1 MKKKVLIDGLWW
13 VVEDNEFERR
23 EDIEFNNMFIL
34 EGLGEKERLVSLL
47 SELNRRLEGILVCS
61 GVDCGGYVCI
71 ESSKNFEKVYWKS
84 KSLEDDYNVEDN
96 INSFGVK
103 NLEKTVGGGF
113 CEEEQYDI
121 ISSEGEIVS
130 IRNKKEGE
138 KKEERE
144 YEKLS
149 FGKHYEVFVR
159 KDKYDEEMQRL
170 LCVEEKEEEVDAVEV
185 DTAAKKGKRKVITYN
200 NLLCLAMIV
209 KNGGESFRDILRYN
223 KKYIDSYCI
232 LDTGSTDGT
241 VEVAREELKDKR
253 GVVYEEPFINFRDSR
268 NRCLDLCGK
277 SSKFIIM
284 LDDTYM
290 IENDLREFLERVRGD
305 QVGDSFSMFIKSN
318 DSEYGS
324 NRIIK
329 SVGGLRYIYKIH
341 EVINPV
347 NNTNIIVPM
356 KYGYIYDYRSDYME
370 KRTMDRKAYDIK
382 ILKEMLQDDPGDSRA
397 YYYLGQTY
405 NLLGEHEKA
414 FENFLKRVRH
424 ENEGFIQEKI
434 DACFEAG
441 RLSNFYL
448 KNRTWE
454 ETEKLYLEAYR
465 MDVSRPD
472 SLYFIGIHYFLEREF
487 EKAYIYFKEAY
498 KVGFPE
504 HCQYSL
510 KPTLSYFYLPKFLC
524 QVCYTMKDIALGKEV
539 SEYFLENNRN
549 RLPGVGEKE
558 WEMETYTMTRWKR
571 LYEEMLKGVGVVVMK
586 KKRRED
592 ERRKRTIVFVVDG
605 GFESWSGESIEKNGV
620 GGSETH
626 IIEMSRCFVLR
637 GFHVVVFCRCDE
649 EILYDNG
656 VEYRKIEGY
665 IEYLESEMEVETVIV
680 SRYPEYLGRLYAMK
694 SVKEV
699 VLILHDMIQNGEIIL
714 RDEKLR
720 RVILLSD
727 FHKEVFDK
735 MYPTMSDLT
744 VVVGYGINV
753 RDNEYLVVDRSKIQ
767 KNKQKVFMY
776 SSMANRGLYN
786 LLMMWRDIRKK
797 YEDSVLIIHS
807 DLESAWLN
815 RVEKDMM
822 VEIKR
827 LVYELREEG
836 IEYRGWT
843 NKKELYKS
851 WNRATI
857 WFHPTTFL
865 ETYCLT
871 ALEAAYFGC
880 LCVTSKIGSLLTT
893 VGEERGYL
901 LDFDGSDE
909 GREKVLMELFEILS
923 REEEVIEKV
932 NRNYKWSR
940 EQKWERRCDEMLMYL

>member
-1 MKKKVLIDGLWW
+1 MKDKKKVLIDGLWW
-13 VVEDNEFERR
+13 VVNEDEFERR
-23 EDIEFNNMFIL
+23 EDVEFNNMYIL

-47 SELNRRLEGILVCS
+47 CELNSVIDGILVCS
-61 GVDCGGYVCI
+61 GVDKGGYVCI
-71 ESSKNFEKVYWKS
+71 ESSKKFEKVYWKG
-84 KSLEDDYNVEDN
+84 KSLEDENNVEEN
-96 INSFGVK
+96 INSFDVR

-113 CEEEQYDI
+113 FEEEMYDI
-121 ISSEGEIVS
+121 ISSDGEIVRIS
-130 IRNKKEGE
+130 SKKAGEEGGGEEGE
-138 KKEERE
+138 EE
-144 YEKLS
+144 YEKLY
-149 FGKHYEVFVR
+149 FGKKYEVLVR
-159 KDKYDEEMQRL
+159 KDKYNEEMKRL
-170 LCVEEKEEEVDAVEV
+170 LCVEEKEEEEE
-185 DTAAKKGKRKVITYN
+185 KEKEEGKRRRKEVTYN

-209 KNGGESFRDILRYN
+209 KNGGESFRNVLRHN

-241 VEVAREELKDKR
+241 VQVAREELREKR
-253 GVVYEEPFINFRDSR
+253 GSVYEEPFINFRDSR

-277 SSKFIIM
+277 GSKYIIM

-341 EVINPV
+341 EVINPE

-356 KYGYIYDYRSDYME
+356 KYGFIYDYRSDYME

-382 ILKEMLQDDPGDSRA
+382 ILKEMLEEDPGDSRA

-405 NLLGEHEKA
+405 NLLGQHEEA
-414 FENFLKRVRH
+414 FENFIKRVEH
-424 ENEGFIQEKI
+424 KNEGFIQEKI

-441 RLSNFYL
+441 RISNFYL
-448 KNRTWE
+448 GKKWE

-472 SLYFIGIHYFLEREF
+472 SLYFIGIHYFLEKEY
-487 EKAYIYFKEAY
+487 EKSYIYFKEAY
-498 KVGFPE
+498 RVGFPA

-524 QVCYTMKDIALGKEV
+524 QVCYTMKDYVLGKEV
-539 SEYFLENNRN
+539 SEFFIENNRE
-549 RLPGVGEKE
+549 RIPGVGEKE
-558 WEMETYTMTRWKR
+558 WELESYTMSRWNR
-571 LYEEMLKGVGVVVMK
+571 LYEEMLKGKGSVVVK
-586 KKRRED
+586 KKEK
-592 ERRKRTIVFVVDG
+592 RRKKTIVFVVDG
-605 GFESWSGESIEKNGV
+605 GFESWSGESIEKRGV

-637 GFHVVVFCRCDE
+637 GFHVVVFCRCDD

-656 VEYRKIEGY
+656 VEYRRLEGY
-665 IEYLESEMEVETVIV
+665 IDYLESEVEVETVIV
-680 SRYPEYLGRLYAMK
+680 SRYPEYLGRLYMMK

-699 VLILHDMIQNGEIIL
+699 VLILHDMIMNGEIIL
-714 RDEKLR
+714 RDDKLR
-720 RVILLSD
+720 RVVLLSD
-727 FHKEVFDK
+727 FHKDVFDT
-735 MYPTMSDLT
+735 MYPTLSDLT

-753 RDNEYLVVDRSKIQ
+753 RGGYEVERDKIL
-767 KNKQKVFMY
+767 KRKVFMY

-786 LLMMWRDIRKK
+786 LLLMWRDIREK

-807 DLESAWLN
+807 DLENVWLN
-815 RVEKDMM
+815 RVEKEM
-822 VEIKR
+822 VLEIKR
-827 LVYELREEG
+827 LVNELREEG
-836 IEYRGWT
+836 IEYRGWVS
-843 NKKELYKS
+843 KKELYDS

-880 LCVTSKIGSLLTT
+880 LCVTSKIGSLMTT

-901 LDFDGSDE
+901 LNFEGRSDSD
-909 GREKVLMELFEILS
+909 REKVLMEFFKILE
-923 REEEVIEKV
+923 REEEVLEKV
-932 NRNYKWSR
+932 NRNYNWSR